1 MRSTVD
7 GDDGRTRHAESISA
21 WGDVKVRAFPKKTD
35 MSFKFEFLSSYQL
48 VMLHGASPPPAA
60 GWRDYLVQIRDMDLS
75 SLGLLV
81 FTSGGAPDPAQRQEL
96 NQVLDGR
103 YFARAIV
110 HESAIVRGVVAAVGW
125 FAPGVKAFSPPA
137 WANAA
142 SHAKFTS
149 DQLSN
154 VTTQVRRLHAGMSQR
169 IPWLEGA
176 MDYRPTSLRPDD
188 RSLCGLGR
196 RPNRPSLP

>member
-1 MRSTVD
+1 
-7 GDDGRTRHAESISA
+7 
-21 WGDVKVRAFPKKTD
+21 

-48 VMLHGASPPPAA
+48 VMLHGASPPPMA
-60 GWRDYLVQIRDMDLS
+60 GWRDYLLQIRDMDLS

-125 FAPGVKAFSPPA
+125 FAPGVKAFSPCA
-137 WANAA
+137 WAAAA
-142 SHAKFTS
+142 SHARFATEQLPSVSTS
-149 DQLSN
+149 
-154 VTTQVRRLHAGMSQR
+154 VRRLHADMSQR

-176 MDYRPTSLRPDD
+176 MAYRQTSLFPDE
-188 RSLCGLGR
+188 RSLSFGR
-196 RPNRPSLP
+196 PPNRQSLL